1 MKPYNDFFILLFRIL
16 GLTASPLKADTK
28 KKVPFFIILGLF
40 DEDEEVV
47 WLGELGGAIIIL

>member
-1 MKPYNDFFILLFRIL
+1 MIFLSFFIRIL

-47 WLGELGGAIIIL
+47 GLGEFGGAIIIL